1 MLNANSS
8 KAMGYICLIDIMH
21 SHTMNKVTQ
30 VMDCASA
37 IFNQSV
43 SRVDYGLV
51 MVWGT
56 DAK

>member
-30 VMDCASA
+30 VIDCASA
-37 IFNQSV
+37 IFSQSV
-43 SRVDYGLV
+43 SRVNYWFV
-51 MVWGT
+51 MVWGA